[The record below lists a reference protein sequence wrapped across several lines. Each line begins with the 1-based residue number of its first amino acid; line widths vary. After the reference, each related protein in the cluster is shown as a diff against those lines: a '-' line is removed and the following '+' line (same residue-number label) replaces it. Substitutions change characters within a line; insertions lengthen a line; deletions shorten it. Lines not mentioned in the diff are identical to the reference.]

1 MYCAARTARW
11 FRPLAVFLLCGLT
24 TAVVTVPAR
33 GQGERRSRVP
43 VLGKIAGGTERLA
56 FSGRLQS
63 VDLKRNLLKVETVEG
78 GVTEIFPVKKGMTAS
93 MAQGKKIKL
102 QELPPGT
109 TIIVYYEQKRDRRAV
124 TEIVVLAAAGE
135 EKKKSPP
142 PS

>member
-1 MYCAARTARW
+1 MA
-11 FRPLAVFLLCGLT
+11 
-24 TAVVTVPAR
+24 PAR

-78 GVTEIFPVKKGMTAS
+78 GVTEVFPVKKGMKAS
-93 MAQGKKIKL
+93 MAQGRKIKL

-109 TIIVYYEQKRDRRAV
+109 SIIVYYEQKKDRRTV
-124 TEIVVLAAAGE
+124 TEIVVLAATGGE